1 MVLMEAKTS
10 FEEWGIDVPANVVPV
25 LDHLSSLCKMFP
37 TTTTG
42 TTWAGTANDQ
52 EIGKMKMH
60 AMVSLITSFDTL
72 QPPSSWVQSWVS
84 LLTASP
90 DIDSLMTWLQEQTGM
105 SGEDLGMKFEA
116 ESHVQNSGGRLSI
129 AEKQVKVKPV
139 QVNLNPD
146 KRSDS
151 QEGDGGHGH
160 HDDDDAEQAP
170 ASASAPAPEVGE
182 LSMDL
187 DMGFNSNSSGTNLKG
202 KEFQPAAHAAPNQP
216 AEEDEGEEKAAEDAE
231 AAKAEA
237 AETIESEGFG
247 DADGDETEV
256 SKIPSMMGADTVNSF
271 SMAVDGSQVFHLS
284 AQAKTLGLQARA
296 FTAQGMKSLE
306 LHVAAAMWKAFN
318 VVSFREDHVLVNFM
332 AGDSRSRVQIQ
343 RPVPQ
348 DLKLPFA
355 GPITQN
361 PQVVS

>member
-10 FEEWGIDVPANVVPV
+10 FEEWGIDVPANVVPL

-42 TTWAGTANDQ
+42 TTWAGTAKEQ

-90 DIDSLMTWLQEQTGM
+90 DIDSLMTWLQEQTGT
-105 SGEDLGMKFEA
+105 SGEDLEA
-116 ESHVQNSGGRLSI
+116 ESQVQNSGGRLSI
-129 AEKQVKVKPV
+129 AEKQVKVEPVPEKSEKPAEPVEPV
-139 QVNLNPD
+139 QVNLNLD
-146 KRSDS
+146 KRSDL
-151 QEGDGGHGH
+151 QEVDGSH
-160 HDDDDAEQAP
+160 DDDAEQAP
-170 ASASAPAPEVGE
+170 ASAVPVPEVGE
-182 LSMDL
+182 QSMDM
-187 DMGFNSNSSGTNLKG
+187 DSGFNSNSSTTT
-202 KEFQPAAHAAPNQP
+202 NQP
-216 AEEDEGEEKAAEDAE
+216 ADEDGGEKKAGEEEEAE

-237 AETIESEGFG
+237 AETIESEGLG

-284 AQAKTLGLQARA
+284 AQDKTLGLQARA

-306 LHVAAAMWKAFN
+306 LQVAAAMWKAFN
-318 VVSFREDHVLVNFM
+318 VVSFREDRVLVNFM
-332 AGDSRSRVQIQ
+332 AENSRSRVQIQ

-348 DLKLPFA
+348 DMKLPFA